1 MAQES
6 LAERI
11 QRHLTKQARITH
23 VVVAEDR
30 GTLLLSGRVES
41 EEQRQYAEQT
51 AARLAPEAHIEND
64 LEVEVVLP
72 YGSEGNNVPPAGDED
87 TDIPESEAGFEKEGI
102 SLEPGLTSAPLE
114 TDAINVVDPDVVTDT
129 EPVEPEPT
137 YFPPTDPVLVVGE
150 HGELEVDNGFAAS
163 SDEDIAPERSA
174 EDNRPGDEALA
185 DAIRREL
192 REDALTTDLQ
202 VDVVV
207 ERGVAVLRGIVSDV
221 EDAEN
226 AEEVASRV
234 PGVLEVID
242 EMVDSADL

>member
-11 QRHLTKQARITH
+11 QQQLAEQARITH

-30 GTLLLSGRVES
+30 GALILSGRVES
-41 EEQRQYAEQT
+41 DEQRQHAGQI
-51 AARLAPEAHIEND
+51 AALLAPGARIEND
-64 LEVEVVLP
+64 LEVEAVLP
-72 YGSEGNNVPPAGDED
+72 YGSAGNNAPLAEDED
-87 TDIPESEAGFEKEGI
+87 ADIPESEAGFEKEGMG
-102 SLEPGLTSAPLE
+102 LEPGLTSEPLE

-129 EPVEPEPT
+129 TPVEPEPA
-137 YFPPTDPVLVVGE
+137 YFPPTDPVLTVGK
-150 HGELEVDNGFAAS
+150 HGILEVAGGFEAS
-163 SDEDIAPERSA
+163 SLDDTEVERSA
-174 EDNRPGDEALA
+174 EDNLPGDEALA

-207 ERGVAVLRGIVSDV
+207 ERGVAVLRGIVPDV
-221 EDAEN
+221 EDAED
-226 AEEVASRV
+226 AEEVANRV

-242 EMVDSADL
+242 EIRVAGF

>member
-11 QRHLTKQARITH
+11 QQQLAEQARITH
-23 VVVAEDR
+23 VVVAGDQ
-30 GTLLLSGRVES
+30 GGLILSGRVES
-41 EEQRQYAEQT
+41 DEQRQHAEQI
-51 AARLAPEAHIEND
+51 AARLAPEARIEND

-72 YGSEGNNVPPAGDED
+72 YGSEGKNVSLADDED
-87 TDIPESEAGFEKEGI
+87 VDIPESEAGFEKEGI
-102 SLEPGLTSAPLE
+102 SLEPGLTSEPLE

-129 EPVEPEPT
+129 EPVEPEPA
-137 YFPPTDPVLVVGE
+137 YFPPTDPVLTIGD
-150 HGELEVDNGFAAS
+150 HGILEVAGGFEAS
-163 SDEDIAPERSA
+163 SLEDTAADRSA
-174 EDNRPGDEALA
+174 EDNQPGDEALA

-192 REDALTTDLQ
+192 REDASTTDLP

-242 EMVDSADL
+242 EMNVAGF

>member
-11 QRHLTKQARITH
+11 QQQLAEQARITH
-23 VVVAEDR
+23 VVVAGNR
-30 GTLLLSGRVES
+30 GKLILSGRVES
-41 EEQRQYAEQT
+41 DEQRQHAAQI
-51 AARLAPEAHIEND
+51 AARLAPEAQIEND
-64 LEVEVVLP
+64 LEVEAVLP
-72 YGSEGNNVPPAGDED
+72 YGSEGDDALLADDED
-87 TDIPESEAGFEKEGI
+87 GDIPESEADFERKGI
-102 SLEPGLTSAPLE
+102 DLDPGLTSQPLE
-114 TDAINVVDPDVVTDT
+114 TNPENVMEPGDDT
-129 EPVEPEPT
+129 TSEAAEPEPA
-137 YFPPTDPVLVVGE
+137 YFPSTDPVLTVGE

-163 SDEDIAPERSA
+163 SDEDEAPDRSA

-202 VDVVV
+202 IDVLVQ
-207 ERGVAVLRGIVSDV
+207 RGVALLRGTVPDD

-226 AEEVASRV
+226 AEEVANRI

-242 EMVDSADL
+242 EMDSADW